1 MKLIEGI
8 ENSTESFDLK
18 NDETYSDFDRAVQNN
33 PEKFTDVRN
42 QAYSIKSIVDE
53 LYMYVQEMKY
63 DLVSEVDKGVVYL
76 GNSQEILDDKGK
88 PKKVL
93 AIKDKKF
100 SDLTDKQKLPNSLFR

>member
-1 MKLIEGI
+1 MLE
-8 ENSTESFDLK
+8 
-18 NDETYSDFDRAVQNN
+18 
-33 PEKFTDVRN
+33 
-42 QAYSIKSIVDE
+42 IKHILLSQVDE

-88 PKKVL
+88 PKEL

-100 SDLTDKQKLPNSLFR
+100 SDLTDKQKLLPIAYLAKR